1 MTESMN
7 EHFITSL
14 TFGCS
19 ESTAEIA
26 DALAKAQLLI
36 QPAIKDNTNP
46 HFRSKYAGLPEVMQA
61 CLPHLNANGIAVIQA
76 PSYSN
81 GIVKILTRLN
91 HRSGQWIQS
100 ELAVPVTKQDAQGVG
115 SAITYGRR
123 YSLSSMVGVIQDD
136 DDGNAA
142 VAQPVREQSKV
153 NAVPALTGDYAVAA
167 ISTTT
172 SLEDLRN
179 VYTSAMRAAGTD
191 EEKAALTAVKDAR
204 KNELTK

>member
-1 MTESMN
+1 MEYIET
-7 EHFITSL
+7 ITSL

-19 ESTAEIA
+19 EHTDAIA

-36 QPAIKDNTNP
+36 QPAIKDSTNP

-61 CLPHLNANGIAVIQA
+61 CLPHLNSNGIAVIQA
-76 PSYSN
+76 PSYAN
-81 GIVKILTRLN
+81 GTVKILTRLN

-142 VAQPVREQSKV
+142 VAQPVREQPKPA
-153 NAVPALTGDYAVAA
+153 NAVPALTGESAVVA
-167 ISTTT
+167 ISKAP

-179 VYTSAMRAAGTD
+179 IFTSTMRAAGTD
-191 EEKAALTAVKDAR
+191 QEKAALTAAKDAR

>member
-1 MTESMN
+1 MESIEPN
-7 EHFITSL
+7 ISSF

-19 ESTAEIA
+19 EATDAIA

-36 QPAIKDNTNP
+36 QPAIKDSTNP

-76 PSYSN
+76 PSYAN
-81 GIVKILTRLN
+81 GTVKILTRLN

-142 VAQPVREQSKV
+142 VAQSTKP
-153 NAVPALTGDYAVAA
+153 AA
-167 ISTTT
+167 ITAPLVTRENALEAISKAP
-172 SLEDLRN
+172 SLDALRN
-179 VYTSAMRAAGTD
+179 IYTSTMRAAETD
-191 EEKAALTAVKDAR
+191 EEKAALTAAKDAR